1 MLAEYAMSLAPLL
14 LLGFCVG
21 LAASWVLGPLMVR
34 SDVGAAPVPAAV
46 LDWPWAPAAL
56 VLGGAVLGS
65 ALVAWVVAVRQVRAS
80 DRAGLRTGDS

>member
-1 MLAEYAMSLAPLL
+1 VI
-14 LLGFCVG
+14 LGLGVG

-46 LDWPWAPAAL
+46 VDWPGATAAV